1 MSAVIFQTQSALI
14 LALLIFGVTK
24 VAGKI
29 KNRYQH
35 MKIMKVAII
44 WDILLILQIELN
56 RGAIAKASKA
66 MENKAILNIHVSLAL
81 IAVLLY
87 IYLYFSG
94 KKVDSGDNSARQKH
108 KILGYLALAARTAV
122 LITSFLVL

>member
-24 VAGKI
+24 VAGKV

-44 WDILLILQIELN
+44 WDVLLILQIELT

-66 MENKAILNIHVSLAL
+66 MENKAILNIHVLLAL
-81 IAVLLY
+81 TAVLLY

-94 KKVDSGDNSARQKH
+94 KKVDSGDSSPRQKH
-108 KILGYLALAARTAV
+108 KILGYVALAARTAV